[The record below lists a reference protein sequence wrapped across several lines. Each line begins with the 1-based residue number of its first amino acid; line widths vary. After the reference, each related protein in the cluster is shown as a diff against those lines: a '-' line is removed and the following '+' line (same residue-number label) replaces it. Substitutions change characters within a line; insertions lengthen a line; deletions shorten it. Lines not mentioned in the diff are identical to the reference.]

1 MLTETGVDGH
11 SSRRRINDIVYDMND
26 LGQRQ
31 DVRLYNVRAVNR
43 NVSIGDID
51 FDQLPCDRSERAW
64 H

>member
-1 MLTETGVDGH
+1 
-11 SSRRRINDIVYDMND
+11 MND
-26 LGQRQ
+26 LDRRQ
-31 DVRLYNVRAVNR
+31 DVRLYNVRAVDR